1 MTNTTT
7 ASAPTTTT
15 TPAKRGPKP
24 KGAKAK
30 GAKKASSKASGD
42 MPLWQQMGWSKP
54 GRKGGKA
61 KAKAKP
67 AKASKA
73 LKGSKSKAAAK
84 ASPKVKKALAR
95 SGTAMADGAD
105 VMSLLVAAI
114 KRAVDTGDYE
124 NARQILGLLEKQ
136 N

>member
-1 MTNTTT
+1 MD
-7 ASAPTTTT
+7 
-15 TPAKRGPKP
+15 
-24 KGAKAK
+24 
-30 GAKKASSKASGD
+30 SSSVI
-42 MPLWQQMGWSKP
+42 P
-54 GRKGGKA
+54 
-61 KAKAKP
+61 
-67 AKASKA
+67 
-73 LKGSKSKAAAK
+73 AAK

>member
-7 ASAPTTTT
+7 ASAPTT

-30 GAKKASSKASGD
+30 GAKKTSAKASGD

-73 LKGSKSKAAAK
+73 SKGSKASKAAAK